1 MSKKQAFCRRPQ
13 LKTLIYKRMLS
24 GRHLDIIPYMSVLIL
39 KNVPSEGPGTIEDF
53 LLDSRISYRIIE
65 MSQEDLPPAGTAD
78 TLVILGGYMS
88 VNESDK
94 YPFISKEIELVREFI
109 GQGKKVFGICLGAQI
124 MAKALGARVYAGPQ
138 KEIGWYDIELLDDGL
153 RDTLI
158 TRLAT
163 HPDAGN
169 FRRKF
174 KVFHWHG
181 ETFDMPS
188 GAQRIARSALYPNQ
202 AFRYGANAYAFQFH
216 IEVKKE
222 TILEWMKNEPVDM
235 EVITRE
241 TDAYYG
247 ECYGRALN
255 FYRGFFAG
263 GGKI

>member
-1 MSKKQAFCRRPQ
+1 
-13 LKTLIYKRMLS
+13 
-24 GRHLDIIPYMSVLIL
+24 MSVLIL

-53 LLDSRISYRIIE
+53 LLDSGIPYRIIE

-88 VNESDK
+88 VNESNI
-94 YPFISKEIELVREFI
+94 YPYITKEIELVKEFI

-124 MAKALGARVYAGPQ
+124 MAKALGARVYAGPE
-138 KEIGWYDIELLDDGL
+138 KEIGWYDIELLEDGL
-153 RDTLI
+153 KDTLI

-163 HPDAGN
+163 HPGAGD
-169 FRRKF
+169 FWRKF

-181 ETFDMPS
+181 ETFDLPA
-188 GAQRIARSALYPNQ
+188 GAGRIARSVLYPNQ
-202 AFRYGANAYAFQFH
+202 AFRYGKNAYAFQFH

-222 TILEWMKNEPVDM
+222 TIFEWMKNEPVDM
-235 EVITRE
+235 EKIRRE

-263 GGKI
+263 SGKK